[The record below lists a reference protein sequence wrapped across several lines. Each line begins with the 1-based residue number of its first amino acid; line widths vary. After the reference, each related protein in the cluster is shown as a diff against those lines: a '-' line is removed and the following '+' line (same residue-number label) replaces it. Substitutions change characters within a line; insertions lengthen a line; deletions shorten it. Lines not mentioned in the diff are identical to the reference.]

1 MAHMPLVDQTC
12 TENSHHLF
20 SFSVSAS
27 SKSQLSDRLL
37 FAGCSP
43 TDAPMYMDVRSASVQ
58 VSGISANNTVWK
70 HNCLGAKC
78 KICGYCSGVGRFS
91 SSGMGHCV
99 TGQVVPDIFYNH
111 NASHLRRLES
121 STKSSHC

>member
-1 MAHMPLVDQTC
+1 MAHTPLVDQTC

-27 SKSQLSDRLL
+27 STSQLSDRLL
-37 FAGCSP
+37 LAGCSP

-58 VSGISANNTVWK
+58 VSRMSANNTVWK
-70 HNCLGAKC
+70 HNHLGAKC
-78 KICGYCSGVGRFS
+78 EICGHCSGVGRF

-121 STKSSHC
+121 STKNSHC

>member
-1 MAHMPLVDQTC
+1 MAHTPLVDQTC

-20 SFSVSAS
+20 SFSVPAS

-37 FAGCSP
+37 LAGCSP
-43 TDAPMYMDVRSASVQ
+43 IDAPMYMDVRSASVQ
-58 VSGISANNTVWK
+58 VSRMSAKTAWK

-78 KICGYCSGVGRFS
+78 EICGYCSGVGRFS

-99 TGQVVPDIFYNH
+99 TGQGVPDVLYNH
-111 NASHLRRLES
+111 NDPHLRRPES